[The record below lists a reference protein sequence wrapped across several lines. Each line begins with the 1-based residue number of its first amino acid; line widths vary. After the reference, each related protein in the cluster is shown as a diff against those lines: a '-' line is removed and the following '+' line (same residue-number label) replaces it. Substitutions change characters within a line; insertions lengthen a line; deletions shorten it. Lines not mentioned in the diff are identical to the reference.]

1 MNLNE
6 LREVVK
12 EVLQEQDFKW
22 SDVLKTK
29 PRKKMVPSLPRR
41 TAKDTGVPEQKY
53 NPETDN
59 RIDATSDEDAR
70 AILKDRDK
78 ASGPAPGKQYVAKD
92 AEGYFIRTLV
102 DTRGTQKEKS

>member
-6 LREVVK
+6 LRKMVK
-12 EVLQEQDFKW
+12 EVLQENAYDDF
-22 SDVLKTK
+22 LKKQRTAKPTK
-29 PRKKMVPSLPRR
+29 MLPSLSRR
-41 TAKDTGVPEQKY
+41 TAKDAGVPEQKY

-70 AILKDRDK
+70 AILKDRVK

-102 DTRGTQKEKS
+102 DTRGT